1 MTTKPKRV
9 LLCCGVLLLVT
20 SVSAHHSFSGIFD
33 GNKPIEVTGVIT
45 KVDWTNP
52 HSYVHLRVTD
62 KSGQTADWS
71 FESLPPAFLKRA
83 GFKREM
89 LPIGT
94 TVTIFGFAARDG
106 SQHLGW
112 VKKYRFPDGREIQV
126 TAENPADAKFN

>member
-1 MTTKPKRV
+1 
-9 LLCCGVLLLVT
+9 
-20 SVSAHHSFSGIFD
+20 
-33 GNKPIEVTGVIT
+33 VIT
-45 KVDWTNP
+45 KVDWVNP
-52 HSYVHLRVTD
+52 HSYVHLLVTD
-62 KSGQTADWS
+62 KNGQKADWA

-89 LPIGT
+89 LPIGS

-126 TAENPADAKFN
+126 TADNPADAKFN